1 MSKIK
6 LSIDNKE
13 VEVEKGKTVLQAA
26 QSAGIYIPALCA
38 HPDLPPAPGLKA
50 ASVIYLGG
58 KPYHSSDPNMEFQG
72 CRLCVVEVEGLKDV
86 PTSCNLP
93 AAEGMVVHINT
104 PRVQELRRNN
114 LKNILLKHPHACLTC
129 KQREG
134 CSPFES
140 CPNSI
145 PVKER
150 CCAKLGYCELQAVVE
165 FIGLKESIPRYIFKD
180 LPIKK
185 DEPLFTQDYNLCI
198 GCTRC
203 VRACKDLRG
212 IGALGFISRDG
223 EVIAGPIASSLRES
237 GCKFCGACVEVC
249 PTGALLD
256 LNIKRAEREAALV
269 PCSNACPAGID
280 VPRYVRLTAEGKFAE
295 AAAVVNEKVPFPR
308 VLGRVCLH
316 PCEGVCRRGQLNQP
330 IAICA
335 LKRFVAEQDT
345 SLWQT
350 KTKKA
355 GPTGKKVAVVGSG
368 PTGLTAAYYLAKL
381 GHSVTVFE
389 SLPEP
394 GGMMRVG
401 MPGYRLPREVLDS
414 EIEGIKSVGVEI
426 KTNSKVESLDR
437 LKQQGF
443 NAIFLAIGAHRGM
456 KLGIRGED
464 AKGVDNGISFLRKVS
479 TGEETKIGRKVAVIG
494 GGNVAIDAA
503 RTALRLGA
511 KEVQLNCLE
520 KREEMPALP
529 EEIESALE
537 EGITLSCSC
546 GPKRILTEN
555 GKVTG
560 VEFIRCTSVFDKEG
574 RFCPC
579 YDEDTVT
586 SMEADT
592 VILAVGQT
600 PDTSALSEE
609 IKTTRRG
616 TIDVDPDTLA
626 TNLRGFFAGGDA
638 ATGPASVIKA
648 IAAGRKAATSIDKY
662 LGGSGDI
669 SEVLAETAKASPSF
683 GRDEGFADKP
693 RLKMPHLTVE
703 RRISDFSEVELGFPK
718 QRACDEAARCLKCD
732 ARLQI
737 SPVMGPPS
745 DWLEFNA
752 ANIDA
757 APEKDGVYRLFNEQK
772 NVVYIGSNS
781 NVRKGLQEVLNSGD
795 DWVKKAKYLHFEET
809 LMYTMRESELI
820 QQYLQEHGKLPEGN
834 EDLF

>member
-1 MSKIK
+1 MAKIK
-6 LSIDNKE
+6 LTIDNKE

-26 QSAGIYIPALCA
+26 QGAGIYIPALCA

-50 ASVIYLGG
+50 ANAIYLGG
-58 KPYHSSDPNMEFQG
+58 KPYHSSGPVMEFQG
-72 CRLCVVEVEGLKDV
+72 CRLCVVEVEGTKEL

-93 AAEGMVVHINT
+93 AAEGMVVHTST
-104 PRVQELRRNN
+104 PRVQELRRQN
-114 LKNILLKHPHACLTC
+114 LKVILLKHPHACLTC

-150 CCAKLGYCELQAVVE
+150 CCSKLGYCELQAVVE

-203 VRACKDLRG
+203 VRVCKDLRG
-212 IGALGFISRDG
+212 IGALGFINRDG
-223 EVIAGPIASSLRES
+223 EVIAGPIAKTLRES

-256 LNIKRAEREAALV
+256 LNVKRAERETALV
-269 PCSNACPAGID
+269 PCSKACPAGID
-280 VPRYVRLTAEGKFAE
+280 VPRYVRLTSEGKFAE
-295 AAAVVNEKVPFPR
+295 AVAVVLEKIPFPR
-308 VLGRVCLH
+308 VLGRVCFH

-335 LKRFVAEQDT
+335 LKRFISEQDNKE
-345 SLWQT
+345 WQT
-350 KTKKA
+350 KTRKA

-368 PTGLTAAYYLAKL
+368 PAGLTAAYYLAKL

-389 SLPEP
+389 ALPEA

-401 MPGYRLPREVLDS
+401 IPRYRLPREVLDS
-414 EIEGIKSVGVEI
+414 EIEGIKSVSVEI
-426 KTNSKVESLDR
+426 KINNKVESLDNLR
-437 LKQQGF
+437 GQGY
-443 NAIFLAIGAHRGM
+443 NAIFLAIGAHQGV
-456 KLGIRGED
+456 KLGVPGEESP
-464 AKGVDNGISFLRKVS
+464 GVIECLSFLRDVSQGKKV
-479 TGEETKIGRKVAVIG
+479 KVGDRVVVVG
-494 GGNVAIDAA
+494 GGNAAVDTA
-503 RTALRLGA
+503 RTARRLGA
-511 KEVQLNCLE
+511 KEVIILYRRSRQ
-520 KREEMPALP
+520 EMPANP
-529 EEIESALE
+529 DEVEAALE
-537 EGITLSCSC
+537 EGIKILFLAAPTKIIKDGNTPVMECLRMELGEADAS
-546 GPKRILTEN
+546 GRKRPVPIKGTEFN
-555 GKVTG
+555 
-560 VEFIRCTSVFDKEG
+560 IAC
-574 RFCPC
+574 
-579 YDEDTVT
+579 
-586 SMEADT
+586 DT
-592 VILAVGQT
+592 VIAAIGQVPAIPSGFGIAPLAGGN
-600 PDTSALSEE
+600 
-609 IKTTRRG
+609 IKVNPETLG
-616 TIDVDPDTLA
+616 TGIDGV
-626 TNLRGFFAGGDA
+626 FAGGDV

-669 SEVLAETAKASPSF
+669 SEVLAETAKASSSF

-703 RRISDFSEVELGFPK
+703 RRISDFSEVELGFTK
-718 QRACDEAARCLKCD
+718 QRACEEAARCLRCD
-732 ARLQI
+732 LRFEI
-737 SPVMGPPS
+737 SPVLLPPS
-745 DWLEFNA
+745 DWLEFNST
-752 ANIDA
+752 NVDA

-772 NVVYIGSNS
+772 EIIYIGSNF
-781 NVRKGLQEVLNSGD
+781 NIRKGLQEVLNSGD
-795 DWVKKAKYLHFEET
+795 DWVQKVKYLHFEET

-834 EDLF
+834 EELF

>member
-1 MSKIK
+1 MAKIK
-6 LSIDNKE
+6 LTIDNKE

-26 QSAGIYIPALCA
+26 QGAGIYIPALCA

-50 ASVIYLGG
+50 ANAIYLGG
-58 KPYHSSDPNMEFQG
+58 KPYHSSGPVMEFQG
-72 CRLCVVEVEGLKDV
+72 CRLCVVEVEGTKEL

-93 AAEGMVVHINT
+93 AAEGMVIHTNT
-104 PRVQELRRNN
+104 PRVQELRRQN
-114 LKNILLKHPHACLTC
+114 LKVILLKHPHACLTC

-150 CCAKLGYCELQAVVE
+150 CCSKLGYCELQAVVE

-503 RTALRLGA
+503 RTAVRS
-511 KEVQLNCLE
+511 K
-520 KREEMPALP
+520 
-529 EEIESALE
+529 
-537 EGITLSCSC
+537 
-546 GPKRILTEN
+546 
-555 GKVTG
+555 
-560 VEFIRCTSVFDKEG
+560 
-574 RFCPC
+574 
-579 YDEDTVT
+579 
-586 SMEADT
+586 
-592 VILAVGQT
+592 
-600 PDTSALSEE
+600 
-609 IKTTRRG
+609 RG
-616 TIDVDPDTLA
+616 T
-626 TNLRGFFAGGDA
+626 
-638 ATGPASVIKA
+638 
-648 IAAGRKAATSIDKY
+648 
-662 LGGSGDI
+662 
-669 SEVLAETAKASPSF
+669 AELS
-683 GRDEGFADKP
+683 
-693 RLKMPHLTVE
+693 
-703 RRISDFSEVELGFPK
+703 
-718 QRACDEAARCLKCD
+718 
-732 ARLQI
+732 
-737 SPVMGPPS
+737 
-745 DWLEFNA
+745 
-752 ANIDA
+752 
-757 APEKDGVYRLFNEQK
+757 
-772 NVVYIGSNS
+772 
-781 NVRKGLQEVLNSGD
+781 
-795 DWVKKAKYLHFEET
+795 
-809 LMYTMRESELI
+809 
-820 QQYLQEHGKLPEGN
+820 
-834 EDLF
+834 